1 MPVQKIKSDLNS
13 LCSMSS
19 LTIIECERMKTI
31 VDSLGMIQENDLTRM
46 VQSANNTIGS
56 ITRFEREVKT
66 VHSECMNELDIF
78 FKEYNSFT
86 QRFIT
91 ECTTIISQLQSLIKM
106 CESCYEFYQISDEM
120 EWIVMCGITPQLF
133 NWIVSPLYTFK
144 NQLQTLQLKTYTNN
158 NKLIVKV
165 R

>member
-1 MPVQKIKSDLNS
+1 MSVQKIKSDLNS
-13 LCSMSS
+13 LCSMVS
-19 LTIIECERMKTI
+19 LTITECERMKTV
-31 VDSLGMIQENDLTRM
+31 VDNLGIIQENDLTRI
-46 VQSANNTIGS
+46 VRSANNTIDS
-56 ITRFEREVKT
+56 IRRFERKVKT

-91 ECTTIISQLQSLIKM
+91 ECATIISQLYSLI
-106 CESCYEFYQISDEM
+106 ETGLVSYVFHQLPNEM
-120 EWIVMCGITPQLF
+120 ELITIYGITPQSF
-133 NWIVSPLYTFK
+133 NWIVSPLYKFK

>member
-1 MPVQKIKSDLNS
+1 MSVQKIKSDLNS
-13 LCSMSS
+13 LCSVIS
-19 LTIIECERMKTI
+19 LTITECDRMKTV
-31 VDSLGMIQENDLTRM
+31 VDGLGMIQENDITRM
-46 VQSANNTIGS
+46 IQDANSTIDS
-56 ITRFEREVKT
+56 IKRFENEVKT
-66 VHSECMNELDIF
+66 VHSECMIELDIF

-91 ECTTIISQLQSLIKM
+91 ECTTIISQLQALIEI

-120 EWIVMCGITPQLF
+120 EWIVMCGITPQIF
-133 NWIVSPLYTFK
+133 IWIASPLYSFK

-158 NKLIVKV
+158 NKLVVKV